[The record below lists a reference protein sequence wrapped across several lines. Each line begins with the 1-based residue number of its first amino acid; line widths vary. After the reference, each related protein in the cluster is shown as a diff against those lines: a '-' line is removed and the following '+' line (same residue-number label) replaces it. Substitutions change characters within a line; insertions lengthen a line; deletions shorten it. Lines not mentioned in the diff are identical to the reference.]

1 VNARRSERARA
12 TAEDGWMNGRTCARV
27 ETLGS
32 HRCRCRCRSRR
43 RRRRRRREHRRKRER
58 ERRRERVRQGWGWSI
73 RPWGRDSRVGG
84 LPILPAGV
92 FASAAFQPSPT
103 RNHRPPLPSP
113 PPPPP
118 PPPRHLTIFLSVL
131 LPYLPC
137 ASFSSFPSQLFFALS
152 LTRPPLF
159 YSPFSP
165 FVALSAIQARSML
178 SLSFFPFPPPST
190 PPPPVHRPRNA
201 FQPPP
206 TPPPPLGAQP
216 ASVPRSSFSFHLLPP
231 PSPPPPPPPPG
242 GATLTPPAT
251 AQTPPNRATP
261 GLIKE
266 QRGSAS
272 ARGSPPL
279 ASLSLSFSFYSP
291 PIFFLIVPLFH
302 SSRFACIVVVVS
314 PLALSLLVAS

>member
-1 VNARRSERARA
+1 
-12 TAEDGWMNGRTCARV
+12 MNGRTCARV

-113 PPPPP
+113 LPPPP

-178 SLSFFPFPPPST
+178 SLSFFPFPPPPLPLPPFTAHATRFSRHRHHPRPLARNLPLSPDPLSPST
-190 PPPPVHRPRNA
+190 
-201 FQPPP
+201 FS
-206 TPPPPLGAQP
+206 PPPPLPLPLPLPAVPLSRRRQP
-216 ASVPRSSFSFHLLPP
+216 RRPRLIAPP
-231 PSPPPPPPPPG
+231 P
-242 GATLTPPAT
+242 A
-251 AQTPPNRATP
+251 
-261 GLIKE
+261 
-266 QRGSAS
+266 
-272 ARGSPPL
+272 
-279 ASLSLSFSFYSP
+279 
-291 PIFFLIVPLFH
+291 
-302 SSRFACIVVVVS
+302 
-314 PLALSLLVAS
+314 

>member
-113 PPPPP
+113 PRLRRRRVISP
-118 PPPRHLTIFLSVL
+118 
-131 LPYLPC
+131 
-137 ASFSSFPSQLFFALS
+137 SFSRFFSLIFRVRLSLLFPRNFFSLSPSRVLPSSTPPFRPLSRSPLSRLDPCCLFLSFPS
-152 LTRPPLF
+152 
-159 YSPFSP
+159 
-165 FVALSAIQARSML
+165 
-178 SLSFFPFPPPST
+178 PPPST

-216 ASVPRSSFSFHLLPP
+216 ASVPRSSFSFHLLPS